1 MNKQK
6 RPSLQKL
13 KKHFAT
19 VGACGECDLP
29 SGYFPQLRPPGPGYR
44 LGGMVFV
51 QINPGHIGSLT
62 DQQINKRYKSEH
74 GRKTA
79 RMKVKDTKRL
89 NTLQKTFI
97 NGTSSDAYTNMRE
110 AFMESMATVWGW
122 PPGNYGKTIE
132 AHGVLLNDVAVMNLA
147 QCPVP
152 NDGYKSKQLQRCW
165 NKWGYRQLEILQPS
179 LIVAQGKQVY
189 GFLIEKDLPSDI
201 QVVEGL
207 HHADRRSRK
216 TKDRLL
222 EYVRSQIQGE

>member
-1 MNKQK
+1 M
-6 RPSLQKL
+6 
-13 KKHFAT
+13 
-19 VGACGECDLP
+19 GACRECELP
-29 SGYFPQLRPPGPGYR
+29 TGYFPQLRPPGPGYH
-44 LGGMVFV
+44 LGGMVFI

-62 DQQINKRYKSEH
+62 EQEINKRYKSDY

-79 RMKVKDTKRL
+79 RIKVKDTKHL
-89 NTLQKTFI
+89 NKLQKTFI
-97 NGTSSDAYTNMRE
+97 NEASSDAYKNMRKP
-110 AFMESMATVWGW
+110 FMDSMAIVWGW

-132 AHGVLLNDVAVMNLA
+132 AHGVSLKDVAVMNLA

-152 NDGYKSKQLQRCW
+152 NDVYKSKQLQRCW
-165 NKWGYRQLEILQPS
+165 NKWGYQQLEILQPS

-189 GFLIEKDLPSDI
+189 GFLIEKDLPPDI

-222 EYVRSQIQGE
+222 KYVRSQVEENG